1 MKHPH
6 GYLFIFLL
14 LLPILHACN
23 SEIFLDEVKL
33 PFTQATLNGDGDTLT
48 IRFNTSK
55 WILNSAGT
63 DNSSFGSRYY
73 SLSGEDMGPDPTCYL
88 AEPGKVIVTNADR
101 ELSFIRPNG
110 RELQVCIGIN
120 PDKTPFDFKIHIAD
134 EIYQQQEIHFT
145 QQAGSGYTID
155 RIEYS
160 LIPNSIR
167 TDTVSTLFLIVAKNS
182 DESTETRTYN
192 LNDWHQRN
200 ILLSCTTSLNLTQT
214 GDEKPSIELPS
225 ADISQGIKFGTDRIP
240 YFQYGNAL
248 VDMTLEPPY
257 IRTVTLKPGINQ
269 IYRIVKRQV
278 YNANYTL
285 YLRNTKTG
293 KIHSVQGWLRS
304 ETPIETIGWFVQR
317 EEYGE

>member
-6 GYLFIFLL
+6 GYLFILLL
-14 LLPILHACN
+14 LLPILYACN

-55 WILNSAGT
+55 WILNGAGT
-63 DNSSFGSRYY
+63 YNGSFGSNYY
-73 SLSGEDMGPDPTCYL
+73 TLSGMDMGPAPICHL
-88 AEPGKVIVTNADR
+88 AEPGKVVVTNADR
-101 ELSFIRPNG
+101 ELSFIRPNE

-120 PDKTPFDFKIHIAD
+120 PEKTPFEFELYIAD

-167 TDTVSTLFLIVAKNS
+167 TDTVSDLFLIVAKNS

-192 LNDWHQRN
+192 LNDLHKRN
-200 ILLSCTTSLNLTQT
+200 ILLSCATSLNLTQT

-225 ADISQGIKFGTDRIP
+225 ADISQGIKLGTDRIP
-240 YFQYGNAL
+240 YFQYSNAL

-257 IRTVTLKPGINQ
+257 IHTVILKPGINQ

-278 YNANYTL
+278 YSANYTL
-285 YLRNTKTG
+285 YLRSTKTG
-293 KIHSVQGWLRS
+293 KIYSVQGRLRS
-304 ETPIETIGWFVQR
+304 ETPIETIGCFVQR
-317 EEYGE
+317 EKYGE